1 MDHHLAR
8 LFAKRVD
15 KALLQ
20 RRRAV
25 NEVAKV
31 WLAAKLVH
39 ALGNLVSGRVAEA
52 CQGWSPGGSVEQQ
65 AYKAPFNSPG
75 NRDKNLPATLLSAAD
90 RKMSWLRSAIW
101 NLFLLDMRRLAMV
114 S

>member
-1 MDHHLAR
+1 MAGRQTCTRAGQSCIRPRSRGLP
-8 LFAKRVD
+8 RVVT
-15 KALLQ
+15 
-20 RRRAV
+20 R
-25 NEVAKV
+25 
-31 WLAAKLVH
+31 
-39 ALGNLVSGRVAEA
+39 
-52 CQGWSPGGSVEQQ
+52 GSVEQQ